1 VPASIPPRNH
11 LIYTF
16 DDRGNL
22 TMGSRALISVVAVVT
37 AVCFGAA
44 TVVFARNS
52 AADIPI
58 RAENAVAAWGNVEK
72 EFKARTAVTP
82 AMVALAI
89 RVEAD
94 DKLRERIVTA
104 TEDVAELPLDPST
117 PYSPDKLRAFMAT
130 QDALSDALGEVLDLV
145 NTHPTDAADPKVK
158 ALLAQLAEHE
168 QRMVVARSDYVDGA
182 KAYNEELETLP
193 NRWTVSY
200 FHPDASPMVASFDFR
215 KK

>member
-1 VPASIPPRNH
+1 MR
-11 LIYTF
+11 
-16 DDRGNL
+16 
-22 TMGSRALISVVAVVT
+22 SRAFISVVAVVM

-52 AADIPI
+52 AAEIPV
-58 RAENAVAAWGNVEK
+58 RAENAVAAWSSVEK
-72 EFKARTAVTP
+72 EFKARTAVVP

-89 RVEAD
+89 RVEAP

-104 TEDVAELPLDPST
+104 SEDIETLPPDPAT

-145 NTHPTDAADPKVK
+145 NAHPADAADPKVK
-158 ALLAQLAEHE
+158 ALLAQLADHE
-168 QRMVVARSDYVDGA
+168 QRMVVARSDYVEGA
-182 KAYNEELETLP
+182 KAYNAELETMP

-200 FHPDASPMVASFDFR
+200 FHPDASPMVASFDF